1 MERIESISIA
11 YAIHFQTPFHF
22 GTGLRVG
29 LIQRSVARDEK
40 NFLYVPGST
49 LKGVLRE
56 RCEQIVRLFGLEAR
70 DPHAQ
75 TLENTLSEAHSTNP
89 DIITS
94 IFGSRFQPGQL
105 FFDDAQLQRE
115 QQAWFEPDT
124 RHENKLRRDEFRAW
138 QTEKRTQVTISR
150 LFGTAEPG
158 RLYNS
163 EYGLRSLCFVGR
175 ISGLLKG
182 FPLSD
187 TDDADQPGT
196 YSLLFLLIAL
206 QTLDSDF
213 IGGNRSTGAGHI
225 CLEITD
231 FQVDG
236 KPMDSKEL
244 LKELAL
250 YWIMLEDHYPLAKDE
265 ET

>member
-1 MERIESISIA
+1 MEKKESISIT
-11 YAIHFQTPFHF
+11 YSIRFQTPFHF

-40 NFLYVPGST
+40 NSLYVPGST

-56 RCEQIVRLFGLEAR
+56 RCEQIARLFGLEAR
-70 DPHAQ
+70 APHAQ
-75 TLENTLSEAHSTNP
+75 TLEQTLSEAYPTP
-89 DIITS
+89 DIITR

-105 FFDDAQLQRE
+105 FFDDAQLQHD

-124 RHENKLRRDEFRAW
+124 HHENKLRRDEFRAW

-163 EYGLRSLCFVGR
+163 EYGMRSLCFVGC

-182 FPLSD
+182 IALPYID
-187 TDDADQPGT
+187 QPDQPGT
-196 YSLLFLLIAL
+196 YSLLFLFIAL
-206 QTLDSDF
+206 QSLDSDF
-213 IGGNRSTGAGHI
+213 IGGNKSTGAGHI

-231 FQVDG
+231 FQVSG
-236 KPMDSKEL
+236 KPMDGEKL
-244 LKELAL
+244 LKELDSH
-250 YWIMLEDHYPLAKDE
+250 WIMLEDYYPLAKDE
-265 ET
+265 AI

>member
-1 MERIESISIA
+1 MEKTESISIT
-11 YAIHFQTPFHF
+11 YSIRFQTHFHF

-56 RCEQIVRLFGLEAR
+56 RCEQIARLFGLEAR
-70 DPHAQ
+70 APHAQ
-75 TLENTLSEAHSTNP
+75 TFENALSEAHPNP
-89 DIITS
+89 DIITR

-105 FFDDAQLQRE
+105 FFDDAQLHHE
-115 QQAWFEPDT
+115 QQGWFEPDT
-124 RHENKLRRDEFRAW
+124 HHESELRRDELRAW

-163 EYGLRSLCFVGR
+163 EYGMRSLCFVGR

-182 FPLSD
+182 FALPTPDL
-187 TDDADQPGT
+187 PGT
-196 YSLLFLLIAL
+196 YSLLFLSIAL
-206 QTLDSDF
+206 QSLDSDF
-213 IGGNRSTGAGHI
+213 IGGNKSTGAGHI
-225 CLEITD
+225 SLEIID

-236 KPMDSKEL
+236 NSLDSREL
-244 LKELAL
+244 LKDLE
-250 YWIMLEDHYPLAKDE
+250 YVWIALEDHYPLAEDE
-265 ET
+265 EL

>member
-1 MERIESISIA
+1 MEKTESISIA
-11 YAIHFQTPFHF
+11 YSIRFQTPFHF
-22 GTGLRVG
+22 GTGLRAG
-29 LIQRSVARDEK
+29 LFQRTVARDEK

-56 RCEQIVRLFGLEAR
+56 RCEQFARLFGLESR

-75 TLENTLSEAHSTNP
+75 TLAKMLSEALPNS
-89 DIITS
+89 DIVTR

-105 FFDDAQLQRE
+105 FFDDAQLQHE
-115 QQAWFEPDT
+115 QQGWFEPDT
-124 RHENKLRRDEFRAW
+124 HHESEPKRDELRAW

-163 EYGLRSLCFVGR
+163 EYGMRSLCFVGR

-182 FPLSD
+182 FAFPD
-187 TDDADQPGT
+187 PDQPGT
-196 YSLLFLLIAL
+196 YPLLFLLIAL
-206 QTLDSDF
+206 QSLDSDF
-213 IGGNRSTGAGHI
+213 IGGNKSTGAGHVS
-225 CLEITD
+225 LEIID

-236 KPMDSKEL
+236 KLMDSESL
-244 LKELAL
+244 LEDLDY
-250 YWIMLEDHYPLAKDE
+250 YWISVQDHYPLTKDE
-265 ET
+265 EI